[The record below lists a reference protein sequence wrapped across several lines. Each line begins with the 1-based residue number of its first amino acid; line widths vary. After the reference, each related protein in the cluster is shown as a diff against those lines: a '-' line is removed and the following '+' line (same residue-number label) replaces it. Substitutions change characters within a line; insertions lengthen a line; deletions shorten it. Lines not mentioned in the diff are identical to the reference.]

1 MEPQIQILHT
11 RGFAEILAI
20 VRFRIVNSYPR
31 FSGSMTRHNFKPCC
45 DDKQFLAADAIE
57 TPADSSPPER
67 NFALAV
73 LRSVLAQPSR
83 SVCLNCK
90 VLVGIFAALML
101 CTGLEVCFGRRLDG
115 ERVLQRAWA
124 ILGSAESTAEQVAR
138 AAVDYGDALRALLPR
153 MEKHSR
159 DLATASLGK
168 ELSGYYHRDLF
179 SEISPISPVP

>member
-20 VRFRIVNSYPR
+20 VRFPIVNSYPR
-31 FSGSMTRHNFKPCC
+31 FSGSMTRHNFRPCC
-45 DDKQFLAADAIE
+45 DDKQFLAADATE

-73 LRSVLAQPSR
+73 LRSILAQPSR

-90 VLVGIFAALML
+90 VLVGIFAALTL
-101 CTGLEVCFGRRLDG
+101 CTGLEVFRPAPDG

-124 ILGSAESTAEQVAR
+124 IVGSAESTAEQVAR
-138 AAVDYGDALRALLPR
+138 AAVDYGDALRALLLR
-153 MEKHSR
+153 MEKHSG

>member
-45 DDKQFLAADAIE
+45 DDKQFLAADATE

-73 LRSVLAQPSR
+73 LRSILAQPSR

-101 CTGLEVCFGRRLDG
+101 CTGLECFGRRLT
-115 ERVLQRAWA
+115 VS
-124 ILGSAESTAEQVAR
+124 GSCSVPGQSS
-138 AAVDYGDALRALLPR
+138 DQPKALLNKLPGLQSIMGMR
-153 MEKHSR
+153 
-159 DLATASLGK
+159 
-168 ELSGYYHRDLF
+168 
-179 SEISPISPVP
+179 